1 MRRGRRFARSPR
13 RSSNEFRGVDTGN
26 GPGEWNMRR
35 FVVKISYLFSLVG
48 EFAADMRAQ
57 RRRTALTIFGIV
69 WGTAAVVLM
78 MALGDS
84 VKKQNMTNIRGMG
97 DGIILVFPGT
107 TTKPYRGFG
116 VSRRINL
123 HESDVRLLR
132 RKIPEISRISEEYS
146 SWNSVVRYGR
156 KKRSPLVAGVNPD
169 YGEMRNEIPRP
180 GGRFIN
186 ENDMRDRRRV
196 VFLGYDLKKY
206 LFGERE
212 AVGKFVYID
221 NVPFLV
227 IGVLKKKVQNSSY
240 NSRDK
245 DRAFIPSTTFKEL
258 YGHRYINDIVV
269 QQRLD
274 LAGSKYIVRRIYEE
288 LGRKYVF
295 DPSDKNAVQIWNTAE
310 FFDEF
315 LLFFSALNIFLVVMG
330 AVTLAVGGLGVS
342 NIMFVVVKER
352 TREIGIKRAV
362 GADRGV
368 IMAQFFAETFFIV
381 FVGAALGFLIAWG
394 VTVLTAGMPENVK
407 EAIGTPVINPL
418 VALVSIAIIGAV
430 GFVAG
435 YFPARKASMLE
446 PIECIRY

>member
-1 MRRGRRFARSPR
+1 MRRILVR
-13 RSSNEFRGVDTGN
+13 
-26 GPGEWNMRR
+26 
-35 FVVKISYLFSLVG
+35 ISYFLSLVG

-84 VKKQNMTNIRGMG
+84 VKRQNLTNMRGIG
-97 DGIILVFPGT
+97 EGIILVFPGT

-116 VSRRINL
+116 VNRRISL
-123 HESDVRLLR
+123 QESDVRLLKE
-132 RKIPEISRISEEYS
+132 KIPEIYRISEEYS
-146 SWNSVVRYGR
+146 TWDAVVRYGS
-156 KKRSPLVAGVNPD
+156 KKRSPLVAGVNPQ

-186 ENDMRDRRRV
+186 ENDMHNRRRV

-206 LFGERE
+206 LFDEE
-212 AVGKFVYID
+212 DAVGKFVYID
-221 NVPFLV
+221 EVPFLV
-227 IGVLKKKVQNSSY
+227 VGVLKKKVQNSSY

-245 DRAFIPSTTFKEL
+245 DRAFIPSTTFRDM
-258 YGHRYINDIVV
+258 YGYRYINDIVL

-274 LAGSKYIVRRIYEE
+274 VAGSKYVVQRIYEE

-295 DPSDKNAVQIWNTAE
+295 DPSDRDAVSIWNVAE
-310 FFDEF
+310 FLDEF
-315 LLFFSALNIFLVVMG
+315 LLFFNALNVFLVVMG
-330 AVTLAVGGLGVS
+330 VVTLAVGGLGVS
-342 NIMFVVVKER
+342 NIMFVVVRER

-381 FVGAALGFLIAWG
+381 AVGAVIGFLLAWG
-394 VTVLTAGMPENVK
+394 VTALVSGMPESVK
-407 EAIGTPVINPL
+407 EAIGTPAINPL
-418 VALVSIAIIGAV
+418 VALVSITIIGLV
-430 GFVAG
+430 GLVAG
-435 YFPARKASMLE
+435 YFPARKAAMLD